1 MLTVNKVDAVVS
13 PLAQLRAIDCGLL
26 TSYSFAE
33 NVAFL
38 FTGCSES
45 PVGSNRSARVGC
57 GCKTTII
64 LSAGFIGIEY
74 ASLKVECFILPENED
89 RFFF

>member
-1 MLTVNKVDAVVS
+1 MVVVFTANKVDAVVS

-45 PVGSNRSARVGC
+45 PARSNRSARVGC
-57 GCKTTII
+57 GCKITVCR
-64 LSAGFIGIEY
+64 LVLFE
-74 ASLKVECFILPENED
+74 ASMHH
-89 RFFF
+89 